1 MGASTFRV
9 TTSLRTRTAAAQSPA
24 QRTSPSPSSTAR
36 AMTAGGLGNY
46 EAMEADL
53 RRVLEQQP
61 DDPAALNALGYTWA
75 DQGVRLEQARDMI
88 RRALEQQPNDP
99 AILDSMG
106 WVLYRLG
113 RPEDALPFLRRAYA
127 QFPDPEVSAHL
138 GEVLWVL
145 GEEDDARR
153 VWATAL
159 EQSPDAERILETLQR
174 LEVTL

>member
-1 MGASTFRV
+1 
-9 TTSLRTRTAAAQSPA
+9 
-24 QRTSPSPSSTAR
+24 
-36 AMTAGGLGNY
+36 
-46 EAMEADL
+46 
-53 RRVLEQQP
+53 
-61 DDPAALNALGYTWA
+61 
-75 DQGVRLEQARDMI
+75 MI

>member
-1 MGASTFRV
+1 
-9 TTSLRTRTAAAQSPA
+9 
-24 QRTSPSPSSTAR
+24 AR
-36 AMTAGGLGNY
+36 AMTAGNLDDY
-46 EAMEADL
+46 QAMEADL

-75 DQGVRLEQARDMI
+75 DQGVHLEQAHEMI